1 MTTDNLAW
9 HERAS
14 FEELSALWLNSDK
27 TALVSTD
34 EQPGQFKGDTAV
46 YFSTIEVND
55 IITAVRA
62 RAVKEN
68 ILTYAKADSPGTK
81 VRRFIEKLE
90 NDEWAD
96 ENARKWAIQGAKRAL
111 QEMEEG

>member
-1 MTTDNLAW
+1 MTTDKLRNYD
-9 HERAS
+9 RAS
-14 FEELSALWLNSDK
+14 FEELSALWLNDDK
-27 TALVSTD
+27 TALVPTD
-34 EQPGQFKGDTAV
+34 SQPGEFKGNTAI

-68 ILTYAKADSPGTK
+68 ILRYAATDSPGTK
-81 VRRFIEKLE
+81 VRRFIKKLE
-90 NDEWAD
+90 DDEWAD
-96 ENARKWAIQGAKRAL
+96 EPARKWAIQGAKRAL